1 MNHDFTL
8 LPVEIRTPLDDTE
21 FYELLADWQGIEL
34 LPLFKR
40 KLSRLLLDG
49 VESINLGSDR
59 VLRVVLSGDA
69 ASRFPREQCLPI
81 ESRSIDFVL
90 FVYCDLSL
98 MRLPDSDF
106 ISEWTSGALKAS
118 HELLE
123 WLVRSCIEP
132 QRALSLGLVGEEA
145 LPLLTDLA
153 RAYQSAQ
160 FTHK

>member
-49 VESINLGSDR
+49 VDSINLGSDR

-69 ASRFPREQCLPI
+69 AARFPREQCLPV
-81 ESRSIDFVL
+81 ELRSVGCLL

-106 ISEWTSGALKAS
+106 IGVWVSEALKVS
-118 HELLE
+118 PELLE
-123 WLVRSCIEP
+123 WLVRSCVEP
-132 QRALSLGLVGEEA
+132 QLALSLGLVGEEA

-160 FTHK
+160 FSHK